1 MSEGVNPME
10 DEQIA
15 INKCIQ
21 QLEGCAAAN
30 TVLRAKKAVL
40 HFVCRDYCHMSR
52 DELGK
57 LHTKD
62 ELYAAATAWV
72 RL

>member
-1 MSEGVNPME
+1 ME

-30 TVLRAKKAVL
+30 TVLHAKKVVL
-40 HFVCRDYCHMSR
+40 HF
-52 DELGK
+52 
-57 LHTKD
+57 HTKD
-62 ELYAAATAWV
+62 ELYAAASAWV
-72 RL
+72 CL